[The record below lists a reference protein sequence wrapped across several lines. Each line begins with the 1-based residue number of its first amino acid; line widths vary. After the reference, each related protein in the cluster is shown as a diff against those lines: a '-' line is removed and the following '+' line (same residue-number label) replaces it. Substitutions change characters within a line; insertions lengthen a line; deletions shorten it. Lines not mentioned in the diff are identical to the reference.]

1 MRRAERRRALA
12 WLAAVGGGG
21 LSLWRPAVAAPAA
34 AVGSTAVSVA
44 ASVSSGVA
52 GSSAT
57 APGVCAAPVYLT
69 LDTGHMGVAELIGRT
84 LVREQVPAT
93 FFLAAERTLDGG
105 HSLDARWAPW
115 WRERVAEGHLFG
127 SHTWDH
133 ARWRRDLAEG
143 RFVVQPEQG
152 ERQGQRL
159 SLDGAAYCAEL
170 VRPARRLAE
179 IAGRPVMV
187 PLFRAP
193 GGRLSPALEQ
203 AAARGGWQ
211 HVGWTPAG
219 FLGDELST
227 ARAGNAA
234 LLEQALARVRPG
246 DILLAH
252 LGIWSRQPPWAPEV
266 FAPLIQ
272 GLKARGL
279 CFATL
284 QRHPRFAAHAARPV
298 ALG

>member
-12 WLAAVGGGG
+12 WLAAAGSGA
-21 LSLWRPAVAAPAA
+21 LSLWRPAAAATSPAA
-34 AVGSTAVSVA
+34 GRC
-44 ASVSSGVA
+44 
-52 GSSAT
+52 AT
-57 APGVCAAPVYLT
+57 PVYLT

-84 LVREQVPAT
+84 LAHEQVPAT

-133 ARWRRDLAEG
+133 ARWRRDLPEG

-159 SLDGAAYCAEL
+159 SLDGTAYCAEL
-170 VRPARRLAE
+170 ARPARRLAE

-211 HVGWTPAG
+211 HVDWTPAG

-227 ARAGNAA
+227 AQAGNAA
-234 LLEQALARVRPG
+234 LLERALARVRPG

-284 QRHPRFAAHAARPV
+284 QQHPRFAAHAARPV